1 MDYPLNMNISFS
13 SKKFQAFFLTIALSA
28 TALAFYP
35 ESRYYLHEKL
45 QTNQRKVLG
54 FLHIDLSGLGDRVD
68 LVKVR
73 LGTDVSLEVYFYE
86 NQNSAP
92 TEIKRIV
99 LPNHS
104 DAHMDFRG
112 RVTNLAVTD
121 INQDGVLDIIVP
133 TADENLV
140 PRLNVFSID
149 PETRILRQID
159 PKDYGPL

>member
-1 MDYPLNMNISFS
+1 MNINFS
-13 SKKFQAFFLTIALSA
+13 SKKLQVFFLTIAASA

-35 ESRYYLHEKL
+35 DSRYYLHEKL

-54 FLHIDLSGLGDRVD
+54 FLHIDLTGLGDRVD

-73 LGTDVSLEVYFYE
+73 LGNDISLEVYFYE

-92 TEIKRIV
+92 TEIKRTV
-99 LPNHS
+99 LPNHT
-104 DAHMDFRG
+104 DAHMDFRS

-121 INQDGVLDIIVP
+121 INQDGVLDIVVP

-140 PRLNVFSID
+140 PRLSVFSID
-149 PETRILRQID
+149 PETRTLRQLD
-159 PKDYGPL
+159 AQDFGRL